1 MATIELYV
9 ENSYL
14 KECSANI
21 VSIQDRFVVFNQTIF
36 YPGGGGQPC
45 DRGILKQGDESYNV
59 LAVKKVDGEIIHELE
74 RPLQDID
81 QTVEMQIDWSWR
93 YQNMQYHTLLHVIS
107 GYLYEHYNA
116 LATSSQI
123 EKEHARLELSF
134 SPEIIQEIPFDQL
147 EQTIKK
153 VLAQPHNVDTNTIS
167 RADEAEQKEGVIK
180 TVINLLP
187 ASINEIRIVQIN
199 DIDEQACGGTHVNNT
214 NEIKDFSIM
223 KIQQKGPTKKR
234 IKIQLLD

>member
-1 MATIELYV
+1 MAAIELYSN
-9 ENSYL
+9 NSYL
-14 KECSANI
+14 KECSANV
-21 VSIQDRFVVFNQTIF
+21 VSIQDRFVVFDQSIF

-45 DRGILKQGDESYNV
+45 DRGVIKQGDETYNI
-59 LAVKKVDGEIIHELE
+59 LTVKKIDGEIIHELE
-74 RPLQDID
+74 RPLQDIN
-81 QTVEMQIDWSWR
+81 QTVEMEIDWSWR
-93 YQNMQYHTLLHVIS
+93 FQNMQYHTLLHVIS
-107 GYLYEHYNA
+107 GYLYQHYNA

-134 SPEIIQEIPFDQL
+134 SPEIMGEIPFEQL
-147 EQTIKK
+147 EQSIKK
-153 VLAQPHNVDTNTIS
+153 VLANPHNVYTKTIS
-167 RADEAEQKEGVIK
+167 RTEAEQKEGVIK

-187 ASINEIRIVQIN
+187 ASLNEIRIVQIN

>member
-45 DRGILKQGDESYNV
+45 DRGIIKQGDESYNV

-167 RADEAEQKEGVIK
+167 RAEAEQKEGVIK

-223 KIQQKGPTKKR
+223 KIQKKGPTKKR

>member
-1 MATIELYV
+1 MFGKYCFHTRPICCV
-9 ENSYL
+9 QSNH
-14 KECSANI
+14 
-21 VSIQDRFVVFNQTIF
+21 F

-45 DRGILKQGDESYNV
+45 DRGIIKQGDESYNV

-107 GYLYEHYNA
+107 GYLYEYYNA

-134 SPEIIQEIPFDQL
+134 SLEIIQEIPFDQL

-167 RADEAEQKEGVIK
+167 RAEAEQKEGVIK

>member
-1 MATIELYV
+1 MATIDLYLD
-9 ENSYL
+9 NSYL

-21 VSIQDRFVVFNQTIF
+21 VSIQDRFVVFDQTIF

-45 DRGILKQGDESYNV
+45 DRGIIKQGDETYN
-59 LAVKKVDGEIIHELE
+59 LLTVKKIDGEIIHELE
-74 RPLQDID
+74 RPIQDIN

-93 YQNMQYHTLLHVIS
+93 FQNMQYHTLLHVIS
-107 GYLYEHYNA
+107 GYFYQHYNA

-134 SPEIIQEIPFDQL
+134 SPEIMEEIPFDQL
-147 EQTIKK
+147 EQSIKK
-153 VLAQPHNVDTNTIS
+153 ILAQPHNVYTKTIS
-167 RADEAEQKEGVIK
+167 RAEAEQKEGVIK

-187 ASINEIRIVQIN
+187 ASLNEIRIVQIN
-199 DIDEQACGGTHVNNT
+199 DIDEQACGGTHVGNT

-234 IKIQLLD
+234 IKIQLLG

>member
-45 DRGILKQGDESYNV
+45 DRGIIKQGDESYNV

-93 YQNMQYHTLLHVIS
+93 FQNMQYHTLLHVIS

-167 RADEAEQKEGVIK
+167 RAEAEQKEGVIK

>member
-1 MATIELYV
+1 MASIELYL

-45 DRGILKQGDESYNV
+45 DRGVIKQGDETYKIV
-59 LAVKKVDGEIIHELE
+59 TVKKIDGEIIHELE
-74 RPLQDID
+74 HPLQDIN

-93 YQNMQYHTLLHVIS
+93 FQNMKYHTLLHVIS
-107 GYLYEHYNA
+107 GYLFQHYNA

-123 EKEHARLELSF
+123 EKDHARLELSF
-134 SPEIIQEIPFDQL
+134 SPEIMEEIPFDSL
-147 EQTIKK
+147 EQSIKK
-153 VLAQPHNVDTNTIS
+153 ILAHPHNVYTKTIS
-167 RADEAEQKEGVIK
+167 RTEAEQKEGFIK

-187 ASINEIRIVQIN
+187 ASLNQIRIVQIN
-199 DIDEQACGGTHVNNT
+199 EIDEQACGGTHVNNT

-223 KIQQKGPTKKR
+223 KIQQKGPTKKG
-234 IKIQLLD
+234 IKIKLLD

>member
-45 DRGILKQGDESYNV
+45 DRGIIKQGDESYNV

-134 SPEIIQEIPFDQL
+134 SPEVIQEIPFDQL

-167 RADEAEQKEGVIK
+167 RAEAEQKEGVIK

>member
-1 MATIELYV
+1 MATIELYSD
-9 ENSYL
+9 NSYL

-21 VSIQDRFVVFNQTIF
+21 VSIQDRFVVFDQTIF

-45 DRGILKQGDESYNV
+45 DRGVIKQGDETYNI
-59 LAVKKVDGEIIHELE
+59 LIVKKIDGEIIHELE
-74 RPLQDID
+74 RPLQDIN
-81 QTVEMQIDWSWR
+81 QTVEMEIDWSWR
-93 YQNMQYHTLLHVIS
+93 FQNMQYHTLLHVIS
-107 GYLYEHYNA
+107 GYLYQHYNA

-123 EKEHARLELSF
+123 EKEYARLELSF
-134 SPEIIQEIPFDQL
+134 SPEIIGEIPFEQL
-147 EQTIKK
+147 EQSINK
-153 VLAQPHNVDTNTIS
+153 VLAHPHNVYTKTIS
-167 RADEAEQKEGVIK
+167 RTEAEQKEGVIK

-187 ASINEIRIVQIN
+187 ASLNEIRIVQIN

>member
-45 DRGILKQGDESYNV
+45 DRGIIKQGDESYNV

-167 RADEAEQKEGVIK
+167 RAEAEQKEGVIK

>member
-1 MATIELYV
+1 MATIELYA
-9 ENSYL
+9 ENSYI
-14 KECSANI
+14 KECTANI
-21 VSIQDRFVVFNQTIF
+21 VSIKEQFVVFNQTIF

-45 DRGILKQGDESYNV
+45 DRGIIKQGDKTYYI
-59 LAVKKVDGEIIHELE
+59 LTVKKIDGEIIHELE
-74 RPLQDID
+74 RPLQHIN

-93 YQNMQYHTLLHVIS
+93 FQNMQYHTLLHVIS
-107 GYLYEHYNA
+107 GYLYQHYNA

-147 EQTIKK
+147 EQSIKK
-153 VLAQPHNVDTNTIS
+153 LLAQPHNVYTKILS
-167 RADEAEQKEGVIK
+167 RDEAEQKEGTIK

-187 ASINEIRIVQIN
+187 ASLNEIRIVQIN
-199 DIDEQACGGTHVNNT
+199 DIDAQACGGTHVNNT
-214 NEIKDFSIM
+214 TEIKDFSIM
-223 KIQQKGPTKKR
+223 KIQNKGPMKKR